1 MLACGHV
8 TGSSKALARQD
19 RLVAPEQ
26 SSLQAAVL
34 QGRQSVSACSRDLS
48 YQKGLQTD
56 LAMPGS
62 SVLCAEADDAVVLA
76 LRMLM
81 KPSQPG

>member
-1 MLACGHV
+1 MLGCGHM
-8 TGSSKALARQD
+8 TGSSKAHARQD
-19 RLVAPEQ
+19 RLVAPEH

-34 QGRQSVSACSRDLS
+34 QGRTFPSACSRDLP

-62 SVLCAEADDAVVLA
+62 SALCADADDAVVVA
-76 LRMLM
+76 LLM